1 MKNQKTSKE
10 NSVEV
15 SVKKPVESTAE
26 DRLIEVVQIQ
36 REEGKDSLKKKK
48 KMNTCSERKQPEKAP
63 VKAVEK
69 RKHSGS
75 KKSKAQKTVTKSPNH
90 GPNPVNHG
98 QNPVKT
104 QKKALKNRV
113 KRSGNE
119 KEERV
124 VRHTESKRVRLEE
137 EVKPLQAKEVSTEKK
152 EQSTM
157 SEEKKDSELL
167 FQEVK
172 EVTKSSRLSTSSS
185 DKKVATSYGRKFF
198 DFRDFLSFLWWREN
212 KKENAETTLGDSK
225 SVGMST
231 VDEAVKEK
239 AGAKRNEDISAS
251 TEKEMINTHCVKEEN
266 SEKVVSEDNEDVVL
280 SGTDNEKKEECDLEE
295 ETKTVEQKHILR
307 EKKMS
312 SVMSEKK
319 ANLATPV
326 EDLDGCT
333 DRRIAIPHGIRNT
346 AYSGFSGFGGI
357 GGGQGLRSRD
367 MSWAY
372 WRSLSNGS
380 FGYGEVPY
388 RLVFKRPL
396 GKKPLEELSLFAP
409 RKAERRG
416 TVPYRIKAA
425 REEYR
430 KLKPTL
436 AAREREERRR
446 KRQSGMR
453 ERVETETETKTP
465 EKISGQRR

>member
-1 MKNQKTSKE
+1 MKAG
-10 NSVEV
+10 
-15 SVKKPVESTAE
+15 KK
-26 DRLIEVVQIQ
+26 
-36 REEGKDSLKKKK
+36 
-48 KMNTCSERKQPEKAP
+48 
-63 VKAVEK
+63 
-69 RKHSGS
+69 KHSGNL
-75 KKSKAQKTVTKSPNH
+75 KSKAKKTVTKSPYY
-90 GPNPVNHG
+90 G
-98 QNPVKT
+98 QKPVKT
-104 QKKALKNRV
+104 QKKALSNRV

-124 VRHTESKRVRLEE
+124 VPHTESKRVRLGE

-172 EVTKSSRLSTSSS
+172 EVTKSSRLSASSS

-212 KKENAETTLGDSK
+212 KKENAESTLGDSK
-225 SVGMST
+225 SVGVST

-239 AGAKRNEDISAS
+239 AGAKRNEDILAR
-251 TEKEMINTHCVKEEN
+251 TEKEMINTHCMKEEN
-266 SEKVVSEDNEDVVL
+266 SEKVVSEDNEDLLL
-280 SGTDNEKKEECDLEE
+280 SGTDKEKKEECDLEE
-295 ETKTVEQKHILR
+295 ETKTVEQKHILH
-307 EKKMS
+307 EKKLS

-319 ANLATPV
+319 ANLDVQV
-326 EDLDGCT
+326 EDVDGCT
-333 DRRIAIPHGIRNT
+333 DKRFAIPHGIRNT
-346 AYSGFSGFGGI
+346 AYSDFSGFGGI
-357 GGGQGLRSRD
+357 GGQGLRSRD

-372 WRSLSNGS
+372 SRSLSNGS

-425 REEYR
+425 REEYK

-436 AAREREERRR
+436 AARERERSEGGRGRA
-446 KRQSGMR
+446 G
-453 ERVETETETKTP
+453 
-465 EKISGQRR
+465 